1 MIKDPSQRNNL
12 ADTKP
17 TVLAKLSAA
26 YEGWFED
33 AASAG
38 FAPIPL
44 QVGHPERNTVV
55 LEGHH
60 AYLTTTGK
68 ERLDVRRHGIT
79 YHGRSGWSND
89 WIDNWRSSQ
98 AYPHWHLNVVREGDY
113 RVVLKYTCEPN
124 DTGSR
129 LRVEAAGDS
138 LEFEVTKPFVPE
150 TIPTPDRIA
159 RKEVPERTWG
169 TLMAGTLRLAKGKTQ
184 LRVRALEISGDEALE
199 LKAVHLIRKP

>member
-1 MIKDPSQRNNL
+1 M
-12 ADTKP
+12 
-17 TVLAKLSAA
+17 
-26 YEGWFED
+26 
-33 AASAG
+33 
-38 FAPIPL
+38 
-44 QVGHPERNTVV
+44 
-55 LEGHH
+55 
-60 AYLTTTGK
+60 
-68 ERLDVRRHGIT
+68 
-79 YHGRSGWSND
+79 
-89 WIDNWRSSQ
+89 
-98 AYPHWHLNVVREGDY
+98 
-113 RVVLKYTCEPN
+113 VLKYTCEPN

-150 TIPTPDRIA
+150 TIPTTDRIA